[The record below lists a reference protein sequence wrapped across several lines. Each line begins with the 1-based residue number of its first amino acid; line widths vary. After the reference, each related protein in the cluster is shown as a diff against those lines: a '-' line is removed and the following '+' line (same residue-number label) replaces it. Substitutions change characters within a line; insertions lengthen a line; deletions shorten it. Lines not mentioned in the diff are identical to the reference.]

1 MDARGGEIT
10 WYLTA
15 NDADFDA
22 TTRRVRRNAKQTG
35 DDVDREFKRGFGGAK
50 LSLDDF
56 RKNLSRSAQ
65 LFRDFQIALRG
76 FELTS
81 MVIGASIATGA
92 IIELV
97 GALTALGGLLFTVP
111 AGVAAFAGAFSTLKI
126 ATGGIADAF
135 KAATKT
141 TGGMSAASTLAR
153 RQADIMR
160 NGMKQDAAL
169 TERLTDLTEQYAD
182 TVKEL
187 AEERLRV
194 LNETIMKGVT
204 AWSNITSAARSFL
217 DVARDIDAISQDVAT
232 AQMNLNSAILTYGA
246 SSVQAREATQA
257 LYEAQARLADANAE
271 LDYSYTNIKDNVR
284 DLATNLNSLT
294 KANRNEMK
302 ASSLNLKALRL
313 EKQSRGENVT
323 EIENII
329 AVLDELIDIKD
340 TRLTL
345 NPDLAGAQADLD
357 ALKNQFPQIAFASE
371 MAASSTE
378 ESLVKSLGKISKSM
392 DDVRADRE
400 ELQRDLIRQMAELNE
415 SAAASAAGQDPFAG
429 LSKNAK
435 AFVLAL
441 IDVKNAFEPVK
452 NVIQDN
458 FFAGLD
464 TEIRNIAKTSFP
476 MLERGLGN
484 IATAFN
490 GMAKEASRVI
500 QQPFFQGAVEGSLN
514 NTATAT
520 NILTAAVEPLA
531 RVFTDLV
538 NIGNPYVLM
547 LSEWVVKQT
556 ELAAAFTGSE
566 EGQRKINGAIEL
578 GISAMQQLGSF
589 LGATIGLFMDLF
601 KVSNDAGISLIGT
614 FTEMINKA
622 RDWIATEEGQNRM
635 KALFEATDT
644 ILRALLGVVG
654 TFIKGILGIVEA
666 YNNLDGPLKSF
677 VTNLLVFSAMATPII
692 TYISGMAGSLKLV
705 GEFGREAVQVLDL
718 FTGGKIAAGM
728 AKVSGEAGVINK
740 VFGLLAKH
748 PLLLVLGALV
758 AVFVYLGTQTTVFQ
772 DAFKALQ
779 PTFDATWKA
788 LQSLFTV
795 FGQLAE
801 VLGGAIAQIVPV
813 IAEVFGQILA
823 AILPLIPPLLQLVMT
838 LLPVLVTII
847 QAVIGVIQI
856 LMPIITFLA
865 QVIGT
870 ILVIAVNILVGVLQ
884 FVIGVVQA
892 VANAFVGAWNGIV
905 AIWNGAGAF
914 FQGLWDGIVLVFSV
928 VGTFFADL
936 FRGAWEGIKNIWNAA
951 VGFFQGVWNGIVNI
965 FNVVVGFYVGI
976 FQRAWDGIKNI
987 WNAVGGFFRDVWNNI
1002 VNAFSG
1008 AMNLGKNIV
1017 EGLWNGISNM
1027 VSWIGNKIRGFGESV
1042 LGGIKSFFGIKSPSR
1057 VMRDEVGKMLGLGI
1071 AGGIVDSTA
1080 AAVKAAKDA
1089 ATAITDGFA
1098 MSAMTADLGIDASGT
1113 LSSQFAPAMVS
1124 ETSGSNGF
1132 AQGVVI
1138 NQTNEVHT
1146 DLDMDQVNR
1155 NLTWE
1160 LNKL

>member
-56 RKNLSRSAQ
+56 RKNLGRSAQ

-97 GALTALGGLLFTVP
+97 GALTALGGLLYTVP
-111 AGVAAFAGAFSTLKI
+111 AGVAAFAGAFATLKI
-126 ATGGIADAF
+126 ATGGIGDAF
-135 KAATKT
+135 KAATKA

-169 TERLTDLTEQYAD
+169 TERLTDLTDQYAE

-217 DVARDIDAISQDVAT
+217 DVAKDIDDISADVAT
-232 AQMNLNSAILTYGA
+232 AQMNLNSALLTYGA
-246 SSVQAREATQA
+246 SSVQAREATQE

-271 LDYSYTNIKDNVR
+271 LDYSYTGIKDNVR

-313 EKQSRGENVT
+313 EKVSRGENVS

-329 AVLDELIDIKD
+329 SVLDELIDIKD
-340 TRLTL
+340 TRLSI

-357 ALKNQFPQIAFASE
+357 ALKGQFPDIAFAAE
-371 MAASSTE
+371 VAASSTE
-378 ESLVKSLGKISKSM
+378 ESLVKSLGKISESM

-400 ELQRDLIRQMAELNE
+400 DLQRDLIRQMAELNE
-415 SAAASAAGQDPFAG
+415 ASAASAGEDPFAG

-452 NVIQDN
+452 NTIQDN

-476 MLERGLGN
+476 MLERGLGA

-490 GMAKEASRVI
+490 GMAKEASSVI
-500 QQPFFQGAVEGSLN
+500 QQPFFQGAVENSLN

-520 NILTAAVEPLA
+520 NILTGAVEPLA

-547 LSEWVVKQT
+547 LSDWIVKQT
-556 ELAAAFTGSE
+556 ELAAAFTGSA
-566 EGQRKINGAIEL
+566 EGQDKIRGAIEL
-578 GISAMQQLGSF
+578 GITAMQQLGSF

-601 KVSNDAGISLIGT
+601 RVSNESGISLIGT

-654 TFIKGILGIVEA
+654 TFVKGILAIVEA

-677 VTNLLVFSAMATPII
+677 VTNLLVFSALATPII
-692 TYISGMAGSLKLV
+692 TYISGMAGSL
-705 GEFGREAVQVLDL
+705 R
-718 FTGGKIAAGM
+718 
-728 AKVSGEAGVINK
+728 
-740 VFGLLAKH
+740 
-748 PLLLVLGALV
+748 LV
-758 AVFVYLGTQTTVFQ
+758 A
-772 DAFKALQ
+772 
-779 PTFDATWKA
+779 
-788 LQSLFTV
+788 SL
-795 FGQLAE
+795 
-801 VLGGAIAQIVPV
+801 
-813 IAEVFGQILA
+813 
-823 AILPLIPPLLQLVMT
+823 
-838 LLPVLVTII
+838 
-847 QAVIGVIQI
+847 
-856 LMPIITFLA
+856 
-865 QVIGT
+865 
-870 ILVIAVNILVGVLQ
+870 
-884 FVIGVVQA
+884 
-892 VANAFVGAWNGIV
+892 
-905 AIWNGAGAF
+905 
-914 FQGLWDGIVLVFSV
+914 
-928 VGTFFADL
+928 
-936 FRGAWEGIKNIWNAA
+936 
-951 VGFFQGVWNGIVNI
+951 
-965 FNVVVGFYVGI
+965 
-976 FQRAWDGIKNI
+976 
-987 WNAVGGFFRDVWNNI
+987 DV
-1002 VNAFSG
+1002 
-1008 AMNLGKNIV
+1008 KQY
-1017 EGLWNGISNM
+1017 
-1027 VSWIGNKIRGFGESV
+1027 RY
-1042 LGGIKSFFGIKSPSR
+1042 
-1057 VMRDEVGKMLGLGI
+1057 
-1071 AGGIVDSTA
+1071 
-1080 AAVKAAKDA
+1080 
-1089 ATAITDGFA
+1089 
-1098 MSAMTADLGIDASGT
+1098 
-1113 LSSQFAPAMVS
+1113 
-1124 ETSGSNGF
+1124 
-1132 AQGVVI
+1132 
-1138 NQTNEVHT
+1138 
-1146 DLDMDQVNR
+1146 
-1155 NLTWE
+1155 
-1160 LNKL
+1160 